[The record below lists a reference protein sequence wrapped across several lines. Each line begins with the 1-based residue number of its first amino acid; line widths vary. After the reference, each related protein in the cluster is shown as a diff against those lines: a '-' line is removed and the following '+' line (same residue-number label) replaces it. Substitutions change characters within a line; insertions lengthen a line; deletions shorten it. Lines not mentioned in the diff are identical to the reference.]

1 MLRRLGQQTLRKQNY
16 RHLSCEYMRQVS
28 SHVPSCPPLS
38 LLAAARVRTAQ
49 VRAVPAQ
56 RNARYT
62 DRCTISDQELGAS
75 FLPPGVL
82 EVPDFSADRGTRC
95 ASSHRG
101 ASLPPLHAS
110 PASLCHTQSRWLA
123 DRENSVGRAAS
134 APTHGAHLVGGPRQT
149 SARNGCIAAHGR
161 GAPLRCSARPSARR
175 SEAAA

>member
-1 MLRRLGQQTLRKQNY
+1 MVRWR
-16 RHLSCEYMRQVS
+16 
-28 SHVPSCPPLS
+28 PLAKS
-38 LLAAARVRTAQ
+38 RSAHYERIARDAIMTGR
-49 VRAVPAQ
+49 PKS
-56 RNARYT
+56 NAFIRDGST

-101 ASLPPLHAS
+101 ASVSPLHAS

-134 APTHGAHLVGGPRQT
+134 APTHGAHLVGGPWQT

-161 GAPLRCSARPSARR
+161 GAPVRCVARPSARQ